1 MNLMLFPQVEILG
14 LLIAILRKSVPNLQ
28 AATKIGLIER
38 ILWRLSNEPEI
49 VAHKLVEL
57 LGILSS
63 YSITVKELKNLLGA
77 LKGEKEKWPRHA
89 IKLLK
94 VLKLMLEKHGPDV
107 YFNFTGQDGAA
118 ITLPPISKWPLQSGF
133 AFSTWICLDTSHIAD
148 ATKCK

>member
-1 MNLMLFPQVEILG
+1 VEILG

-107 YFNFTGQDGAA
+107 YFNFTGQDGAVSFVNN
-118 ITLPPISKWPLQSGF
+118 IILN
-133 AFSTWICLDTSHIAD
+133 
-148 ATKCK
+148 